1 MRQTLIIAGKEMR
14 DGMRNRWIL
23 ATTLL
28 LAAFALTLAFLGA
41 TPTGAVN
48 VSPLAITIVSLSSLS
63 IFLLPLIAL
72 LLSYDAI
79 VGEVDRGTMALLL
92 AYPVTRWQVVIGKF
106 LGHLGILAFATLVG
120 FGAAGFALWLG
131 GDTDPASWRAF
142 AVLMLSSV
150 ALGGAFL
157 AIGYVVSIAVR
168 DRGTAGRDRD
178 RCLAAV
184 RADLRHGVVGRSGG
198 RPGAHCFGTN
208 ARYPAAAQS
217 GGRLS
222 AAEPD
227 WHRGSQHVCR
237 TGWTRRPDRIVP
249 AITDRRAAGLDRRTA
264 RRRGRVVRAP
274 AGVGGARC
282 ADAFS

>member
-1 MRQTLIIAGKEMR
+1 MRQTLIIAVKEVR

-72 LLSYDAI
+72 LLSYDAV

-106 LGHLGILAFATLVG
+106 VGHLAILAFATVVG

-142 AVLMLSSV
+142 AVLMVSSV

-168 DRGTAGRDRD
+168 DRGAAGAIAIGVWLLFVLIYDMGLLGVLVADQGRIVSARTLDVLLLLNPADAYRLLNLTGTEGVSTFAG
-178 RCLAAV
+178 LAGLAGQTGLSLPSLIGALLAWIIVPLGGAV
-184 RADLRHGVVGRSGG
+184 ALF
-198 RPGAHCFGTN
+198 A
-208 ARYPAAAQS
+208 
-217 GGRLS
+217 
-222 AAEPD
+222 
-227 WHRGSQHVCR
+227 
-237 TGWTRRPDRIVP
+237 RRPV
-249 AITDRRAAGLDRRTA
+249 
-264 RRRGRVVRAP
+264 
-274 AGVGGARC
+274 
-282 ADAFS
+282 

>member
-1 MRQTLIIAGKEMR
+1 MRQTLIIAGKEVR

-106 LGHLGILAFATLVG
+106 LGHLAILAFATVVG
-120 FGAAGFALWLG
+120 FGAAGLALWLG
-131 GDTDPASWRAF
+131 GDTDPASWRSF

-168 DRGTAGRDRD
+168 DRGAAGAIAIGVWLLFVLIYDMGLLGVLVADQGRIVSARTLDILLLLNPADAYRLLNLTGTEGVSTFAG
-178 RCLAAV
+178 LAGLTGQTGLSLPSLIGALLAWIAV
-184 RADLRHGVVGRSGG
+184 PLGCAVALF
-198 RPGAHCFGTN
+198 A
-208 ARYPAAAQS
+208 
-217 GGRLS
+217 
-222 AAEPD
+222 
-227 WHRGSQHVCR
+227 
-237 TGWTRRPDRIVP
+237 RRPV
-249 AITDRRAAGLDRRTA
+249 
-264 RRRGRVVRAP
+264 
-274 AGVGGARC
+274 
-282 ADAFS
+282 

>member
-1 MRQTLIIAGKEMR
+1 MRQTLIIAGKEVR

-106 LGHLGILAFATLVG
+106 LGHLAILAFATVVG
-120 FGAAGFALWLG
+120 FGAAGAAL
-131 GDTDPASWRAF
+131 
-142 AVLMLSSV
+142 
-150 ALGGAFL
+150 
-157 AIGYVVSIAVR
+157 
-168 DRGTAGRDRD
+168 
-178 RCLAAV
+178 C
-184 RADLRHGVVGRSGG
+184 
-198 RPGAHCFGTN
+198 
-208 ARYPAAAQS
+208 
-217 GGRLS
+217 
-222 AAEPD
+222 
-227 WHRGSQHVCR
+227 
-237 TGWTRRPDRIVP
+237 
-249 AITDRRAAGLDRRTA
+249 A
-264 RRRGRVVRAP
+264 RRRHRSGVLARLRGPDGVVRWHWA
-274 AGVGGARC
+274 ARFSRSATSSALRC
-282 ADAFS
+282 AIAVPRARSRSVSGCCSC

>member
-1 MRQTLIIAGKEMR
+1 MRQTLIIAGKEVR

-106 LGHLGILAFATLVG
+106 LGHLAILAFATLVG
-120 FGAAGFALWLG
+120 FGAAGLALWFG
-131 GDTDPASWRAF
+131 GDSDPASWRAF

-168 DRGTAGRDRD
+168 DRGTAGAIAIGIWLLFVLIYDMGLLGVLVADQGRMISARTLDILLLLNPADAYRLLNLAGTEGVSTFAGLAGLAGQTGLSLPS
-178 RCLAAV
+178 LAAALLAWIAV
-184 RADLRHGVVGRSGG
+184 PLGG
-198 RPGAHCFGTN
+198 AVALF
-208 ARYPAAAQS
+208 A
-217 GGRLS
+217 
-222 AAEPD
+222 
-227 WHRGSQHVCR
+227 
-237 TGWTRRPDRIVP
+237 RRPV
-249 AITDRRAAGLDRRTA
+249 
-264 RRRGRVVRAP
+264 
-274 AGVGGARC
+274 
-282 ADAFS
+282 

>member
-1 MRQTLIIAGKEMR
+1 MRQSLIIAGKEVR

-48 VSPLAITIVSLSSLS
+48 VRPLAVTIVSLSSLS

-106 LGHLGILAFATLVG
+106 VGHLGILAFATLVG
-120 FGAAGFALWLG
+120 FGAAGVAQWFG

-142 AVLMLSSV
+142 AVLILSSV

-157 AIGYVVSIAVR
+157 AIGYVVSVAVR
-168 DRGTAGRDRD
+168 DRGTAGAIAISIWLLFVLIYDMALLGVLVADQGRTVSARVLDVLLLLNPADAYRLLN
-178 RCLAAV
+178 LAGTEGVSAFAGLAGLAGQTGLALPSLLGALVAWIVVPLGGAV
-184 RADLRHGVVGRSGG
+184 ALF
-198 RPGAHCFGTN
+198 A
-208 ARYPAAAQS
+208 
-217 GGRLS
+217 
-222 AAEPD
+222 
-227 WHRGSQHVCR
+227 
-237 TGWTRRPDRIVP
+237 RRPV
-249 AITDRRAAGLDRRTA
+249 
-264 RRRGRVVRAP
+264 
-274 AGVGGARC
+274 
-282 ADAFS
+282 